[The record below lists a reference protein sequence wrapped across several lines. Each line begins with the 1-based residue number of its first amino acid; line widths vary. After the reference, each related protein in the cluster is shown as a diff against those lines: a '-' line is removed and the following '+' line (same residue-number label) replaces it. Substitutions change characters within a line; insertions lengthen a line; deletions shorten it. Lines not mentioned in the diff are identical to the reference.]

1 MIGAQEVSLLRTQL
15 HELDFD
21 VSPTESVDQLT
32 ALEQLKASC
41 AAAQANV
48 VMNLNAKRREE
59 HRAQGLPAGKVG
71 LGVASE
77 IGLAARVSPNRGS
90 RMLGFARALVDE
102 MPHTM
107 AALRSGLLSEWRATI
122 LVKETAYLD
131 LADRQAID
139 AELCGDPATL
149 HGIGDRKLEARAK
162 ALAYERDPH
171 AVVARSGKAKKDRRV
186 TSRPAPDC
194 MASVS
199 ALLPVAH
206 GVGVIAALRRAADLR
221 TAEGDG
227 RSRDQIMADVLFE
240 RVTGCDAIDGPPI
253 TVNLVL
259 SDTSLLGRSN
269 SAAHIQDYGPIPA
282 EIARQL
288 IATAAGGNS
297 ELSLRRLYA
306 RPATGALVAMESV
319 ARIFPAALA
328 LLIRLRDKT
337 CRTPFCDAPIRH
349 IDHVEPHARGGATTA
364 ENGQGLCESC
374 NHAKQAPGWRCE
386 GTSAQGE
393 RHSVSVTTPT
403 GHRHTSV
410 AGPLGVGSTPNT
422 LALVSRVEH
431 HLHELIAA

>member
-1 MIGAQEVSLLRTQL
+1 MIGAGAVSLLRMQL

-32 ALEQLKASC
+32 ALEELKASC
-41 AAAQANV
+41 AAAQANA

-59 HRAQGLPAGKVG
+59 HFALGLPASKVG
-71 LGVASE
+71 SGVASE
-77 IGLAARVSPNRGS
+77 IGLAARVSPNRGG

-149 HGIGDRKLEARAK
+149 HGIGDKELEARAK

-171 AVVARSGKAKKDRRV
+171 AVVARSGKAEKDRRV

-194 MASVS
+194 MASVT
-199 ALLPVAH
+199 ALLPVTK
-206 GVGVIAALRRAADLR
+206 GVGVIAALRRAADLH

-240 RVTGCDAIDGPPI
+240 RVTGCSAVDGPPI

-259 SDTSLLGRSN
+259 SDSALMGKTNG
-269 SAAHIQDYGPIPA
+269 AAHVQDYGPIPA

-288 IATAAGGNS
+288 IATAARRDT
-297 ELSLRRLYA
+297 ELALRRLYV
-306 RPATGALVAMESV
+306 RPATGALVAMESA
-319 ARIFPAALA
+319 ARTFPKALA
-328 LLIRLRDKT
+328 LLIRLRDRT

-374 NHAKQAPGWRCE
+374 NHAKQAPGW
-386 GTSAQGE
+386 
-393 RHSVSVTTPT
+393 HSESQSSPGAGHTVSVTTPT
-403 GHRHTSV
+403 GHRHTSMAPPAS
-410 AGPLGVGSTPNT
+410 AGWPPRSPSSI
-422 LALVSRVEH
+422 SRIETR
-431 HLHELIAA
+431 LRELIAA